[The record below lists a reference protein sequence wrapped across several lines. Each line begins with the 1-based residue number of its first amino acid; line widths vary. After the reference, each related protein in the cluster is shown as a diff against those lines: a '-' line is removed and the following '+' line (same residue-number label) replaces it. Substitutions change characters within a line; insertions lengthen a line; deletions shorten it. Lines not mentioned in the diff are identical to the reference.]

1 MSASVD
7 LSLLSVSG
15 RAANGEIHA
24 LDFSPRPPDSLD
36 EAGLSPELIEQIL
49 IKMLFQ
55 HGEMSGWDLSLA
67 IGLRFSL
74 IEGALDTLKRK
85 HLALVKRSLGLAGV
99 TAVFALSDEGRTQA
113 REFMELTQYM
123 GAAPVPIEQYVE
135 QVRRQRVPEGWLTP
149 DKLSSAYRHMVVT
162 PQVLSQIGP
171 AVSAGKSMLI
181 YGQPGNGKTYLAE
194 ALMNLDDTPIY
205 IPHSVLCRGNI
216 IRVFD
221 PVQHQAIEDGSAATL
236 FSGNGT
242 YDRRWVKCRRPFLI
256 SGGELVLPALDL
268 SYNPVSRVY
277 DAPFQMKANNGMYL
291 IDDFGRQAV
300 STAEI
305 LNRWIVP
312 MERRIDYL
320 SFVSGSKME
329 VPFETFVIFSSNL
342 KPEQLGDEAFLR
354 RIQYKMLLRSPETP
368 EYREIFL
375 KFCDAKSLPFEPDDL
390 DRFIERHYAATGRP
404 YRRCHPRDVVSH
416 AIDMIHFEGLDYRLT
431 SDLLDRA
438 WESCFTQDVE

>member
-1 MSASVD
+1 MSASAD
-7 LSLLSVSG
+7 LSLLASAESPASG
-15 RAANGEIHA
+15 QSQT
-24 LDFSPRPPDSLD
+24 LDFSPPPPDSLD
-36 EAGLSPELIEQIL
+36 EAGLTSELIEQIL
-49 IKMLFQ
+49 TKMLFQ

-99 TAVFALSDEGRTQA
+99 TAVFALSDEGRAQA

-149 DKLSSAYRHMVVT
+149 VKLANAYRHMVVT
-162 PQVLSQIGP
+162 PQVLAQIGP
-171 AVSAGKSMLI
+171 AISAGKSMLI

-221 PVQHQAIEDGSAATL
+221 PVQHHAIEDDTTATL
-236 FSGNGT
+236 FSANST
-242 YDRRWVKCRRPFLI
+242 YDRRWLKCRRPFLI
-256 SGGELVLPALDL
+256 SGGELTLSQLDL
-268 SYNPVSRVY
+268 SFNEISRVY

-291 IDDFGRQAV
+291 IDDFGRQTV
-300 STAEI
+300 STADI

-320 SFVSGSKME
+320 TFVSGSKME

-354 RIQYKMLLRSPETP
+354 RIQYKMLLRSPDTP
-368 EYREIFL
+368 EYREIFV
-375 KFCDAKSLPFEPDDL
+375 KFCDAKSLPFDAADL
-390 DRFIERHYAATGRP
+390 DRFIERHYTATGRP

-416 AIDMIHFEGLDYRLT
+416 AIDMIHFESLEYRLT
-431 SDLLDRA
+431 ADLLDRA
-438 WESCFTQDVE
+438 WESCFTQEVE

>member
-1 MSASVD
+1 MSAAAD
-7 LSLLSVSG
+7 LPLLSTAD
-15 RAANGEIHA
+15 RARSAPFHA

-36 EAGLSPELIEQIL
+36 EAGLSPELIEQI
-49 IKMLFQ
+49 ITKMLFQ

-74 IEGALDTLKRK
+74 IEGALETLKRK

-149 DKLSSAYRHMVVT
+149 EKLAQAYRHMVVT

-221 PVQHQAIEDGSAATL
+221 PVQHHAIEDDTAATL
-236 FSGNGT
+236 FSANGA

-256 SGGELVLPALDL
+256 SGGELVLAALDL

-291 IDDFGRQAV
+291 IDDFGRQTV
-300 STAEI
+300 STADI

-354 RIQYKMLLRSPETP
+354 RIQYKMLLRSPEIP
-368 EYREIFL
+368 EYREIFV
-375 KFCDAKSLPFEPDDL
+375 KFCDAKSLFFEPGDL
-390 DRFIERHYAATGRP
+390 DRFIERNYAATGRP

-431 SDLLDRA
+431 ADLLDRA

>member
-1 MSASVD
+1 MSAAVD
-7 LSLLSVSG
+7 LSLLS
-15 RAANGEIHA
+15 AADPSLRGQTPT

-36 EAGLSPELIEQIL
+36 EAGLSPELIEQI
-49 IKMLFQ
+49 ITKMLFQ

-74 IEGALDTLKRK
+74 IEGPLETLKRK
-85 HLALVKRSLGLAGV
+85 HLAVIKRALGLAGV
-99 TAVFALSDEGRTQA
+99 TAVFALSDEGRVQA
-113 REFMELTQYM
+113 REFMEHTQYM
-123 GAAPVPIEQYVE
+123 GAAPVPVEQYVE

-149 DKLSSAYRHMVVT
+149 EKLAKAYRHMVVT
-162 PQVLSQIGP
+162 PHVLSQIGP
-171 AVSAGKSMLI
+171 AISAGRSILI

-194 ALMNLDDTPIY
+194 ALMNLDDTPVY
-205 IPHSVLCRGNI
+205 IPHAVLCRGNI

-221 PVQHQAIEDGSAATL
+221 PVQHRPIEDDSSASL
-236 FSGNGT
+236 FSAGAG

-256 SGGELVLPALDL
+256 SGGELTLSQLDL

-277 DAPFQMKANNGMYL
+277 DASFQMKANNGTYL
-291 IDDFGRQAV
+291 IDDFGRQAA

-320 SFVSGSKME
+320 TFISGSKME
-329 VPFETFVIFSSNL
+329 VPFETFLIFSSNL

-368 EYREIFL
+368 EYRDIFY
-375 KFCDAKSLPFEPDDL
+375 KFCQANSLPFNPKDFDD
-390 DRFIERHYAATGRP
+390 FIARHYAATHRP

-416 AIDMIHFEGLDYRLT
+416 AIDMIHFDGLEYRLT
-431 SDLLDRA
+431 ADLLDRA